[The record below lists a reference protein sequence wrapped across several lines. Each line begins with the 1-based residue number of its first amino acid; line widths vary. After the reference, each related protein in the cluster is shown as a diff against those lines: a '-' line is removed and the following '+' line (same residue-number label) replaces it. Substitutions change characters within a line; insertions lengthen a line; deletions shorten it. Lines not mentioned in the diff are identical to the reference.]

1 MSKKPDT
8 RKCNIVIDSGC
19 FNEPEQPLIQ
29 STNEKKY
36 NVKFDNDDL
45 NLLNA
50 LQEHYGIKNKSDL
63 IELILCTY
71 LKKSLHEEGVAA
83 DVALAI
89 GLIADAYARRGELS
103 SDVSSWTDE
112 VASVPY
118 FVSSVLTYGPSG
130 KKAGTQHEG
139 VAHSDS
145 YLQVG
150 VKLLQFCE
158 REDLISS
165 PEYKM
170 LFKSLEKW
178 NLLTKYL
185 RKNEA
190 KSEQ

>member
-1 MSKKPDT
+1 MSKKIGSE
-8 RKCNIVIDSGC
+8 KHNIEVDKGC
-19 FNEPEQPLIQ
+19 FNEHQLPLIQ
-29 STNEKKY
+29 SSSEKKY

-50 LQEHYGIKNKSDL
+50 LQDHYGIKNKSDL

-71 LKKSLHEEGVAA
+71 LKKSLHEDGVAA

-89 GLIADAYARRGELS
+89 GLIADAYAKRGELS
-103 SDVSSWTDE
+103 SNVSSWTDE

-130 KKAGTQHEG
+130 KKTGSQHEG

-165 PEYKM
+165 SQYKM

-178 NLLTKYL
+178 NLLTKHQ
-185 RKNEA
+185 RKNES
-190 KSEQ
+190 KSE

>member
-1 MSKKPDT
+1 MST
-8 RKCNIVIDSGC
+8 
-19 FNEPEQPLIQ
+19 QLPLIQ
-29 STNEKKY
+29 SSSEKKY

-50 LQEHYGIKNKSDL
+50 LQDHYGIKNKSDL

-71 LKKSLHEEGVAA
+71 LKKSLHEDGVAA

-89 GLIADAYARRGELS
+89 GLIADAYAKRGELS
-103 SDVSSWTDE
+103 SNVSSWTDE

-130 KKAGTQHEG
+130 KKTGSQHEG

-165 PEYKM
+165 
-170 LFKSLEKW
+170 SQIQD
-178 NLLTKYL
+178 
-185 RKNEA
+185 A
-190 KSEQ
+190 I

>member
-1 MSKKPDT
+1 MSKKTDT
-8 RKCNIVIDSGC
+8 EKSNIVIDSGC
-19 FNEPEQPLIQ
+19 FNEPRQPLIQ

-63 IELILCTY
+63 IEIILCTY
-71 LKKSLHEEGVAA
+71 LKKSLHEDGVAA

-89 GLIADAYARRGELS
+89 GLVADAYAGRGELS

-118 FVSSVLTYGPSG
+118 YVSSVLTYGPTG
-130 KKAGTQHEG
+130 KKTGFLHDG

-165 PEYKM
+165 PQYKK

-178 NLLTKYL
+178 NLLTKYQ
-185 RKNEA
+185 RKNDG
-190 KSEQ
+190 KSQ